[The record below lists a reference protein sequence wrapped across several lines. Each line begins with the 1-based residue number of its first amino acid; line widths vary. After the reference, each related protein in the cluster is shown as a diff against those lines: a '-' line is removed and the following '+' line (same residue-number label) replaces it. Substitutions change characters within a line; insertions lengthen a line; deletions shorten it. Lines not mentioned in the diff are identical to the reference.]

1 MGFGMFEFLQ
11 IEFLYEG
18 PIINFLYEDY
28 SIHFRRN
35 FHFRTLNL
43 HQKKDKEWKKSPT
56 K

>member
-18 PIINFLYEDY
+18 PIIKFLNEDY

-35 FHFRTLNL
+35 FYLKALNL
-43 HQKKDKEWKKSPT
+43 HQTKKTSPT